1 MWRLASA
8 ITSGNL
14 EPNEENGRLGMKT
27 SGYSQRLENMSLAV
41 GLIGLPIL
49 LAPSAHAV
57 PDSQESALPVQ
68 KSSSSLWDQQYMLG
82 DWGGERDRLADEG
95 VTFDFNKSRQI
106 KFRLY
111 LLGKRVRF

>member
-1 MWRLASA
+1 MWKIASA

-14 EPNEENGRLGMKT
+14 EPNEETGRHGMKT

-49 LAPSAHAV
+49 LAPSAYAV

-68 KSSSSLWDQQYMLG
+68 KSSSSLWDQQYMF
-82 DWGGERDRLADEG
+82 GEAVSQLMLRRKKQCIIPRTRMGIL
-95 VTFDFNKSRQI
+95 I
-106 KFRLY
+106 
-111 LLGKRVRF
+111 